1 MADGAPGS
9 NAASPLIIDPP
20 LPHGATTEA
29 SSQASVAAPSRRPKV
44 LIIGSGFG
52 GSITALRLLQSK
64 RFDVTLLERGHRY
77 QPGDFPK
84 IRLPDTVTSNPEWAY
99 SGRIPDF
106 TRLLWRVDR
115 GLWDLRNLGGLQTL
129 QAAGL
134 GGGSLVYGGVHYR
147 APDVVFRSWPKH
159 QCRVPNCSAC
169 SKHPVNSELLAP
181 HYTTVERALGVSY
194 PEDRYPKSVEFED
207 AAAKLGR
214 RAEQV
219 PLAIHFRGAPPAGK
233 PPDSPLCTGCGQCVS
248 GCSDGGKNTLDRT
261 YLALAERCGLAVR
274 TLCEVTSIE
283 ALPDGVADIS
293 QLTPRYRVHF
303 RDHFLGA
310 KAGHLDADYVFVC
323 AGAVN
328 STELLRHSITSGRLK
343 EVEGLSQVGKRFWAN
358 GDALG
363 VAFDTERPWASAS
376 GPTITRSI
384 GHVEPKAPSGV
395 NANTSLSDVAALD
408 NDPKPDWF
416 LVQNGGFPPNLV
428 PGLSLLTSPA
438 FLAGNAYA
446 PTVAATPR
454 RQPQL
459 WSWLS
464 RAARLNP
471 NPNLEGLVAALPAD
485 VQAFLPIKHTY
496 PDLVRLFLGSQVE
509 TIRQGLPKGSW
520 YSPLRWLRRA
530 LLRLY
535 SSRSRFVDDVRQALS
550 KQPGIGPVLDMPHSV
565 ALAAH
570 ATERFLLGPKP
581 DDHTAVFLAMGVDSE
596 WELTYSPLG
605 RHRLFARALNPE
617 QVNRLYRVEE
627 RLMRDLA
634 NAAKGQ
640 LRTNPGFSVGKRPI
654 TVHGQGGCT
663 MGASPEH
670 SVVDPTGEV
679 WGHPGLFIA
688 DGSILPSSVGV
699 NPSHTI
705 SALAE
710 LNAAHFIE
718 RTKHLPLEDEGRP
731 PLAPVHEPD
740 APTPATSV
748 RPRSVKLTSQ
758 LPNVALTSDVSGK
771 PNVEYVPIATS
782 PTSFVWRERFA
793 GFLAPTSEVYGGY
806 WASELHHEGQLDP
819 DSYQNHYHRGV
830 FAGHALELNL
840 DAKVTDLDVFLAQ
853 PEPVARVSGKAN
865 LRVAEPEP
873 HVRIYDVSGTLTLRF
888 NVDSQPGKQGKS
900 HAAPFLVTTTPTM
913 HYDLSFTPSEQALAS
928 EKKRSVRPRR
938 LLGTKLLVDDP
949 GLDAWQDLTTLFTDI
964 IDDEDNICLAGVIR
978 VSLQDFINQQLPSF
992 AVDPERSAGLSDTQ
1006 RALALARF
1014 LKRFFGD
1021 VARLYDA
1028 GGLV

>member
-9 NAASPLIIDPP
+9 NPAPPIPIQSPAKAETASPAQP
-20 LPHGATTEA
+20 
-29 SSQASVAAPSRRPKV
+29 SSAVAPGPRRPKV

-52 GSITALRLLQSK
+52 GSVTALRLVQTG
-64 RFDVTLLERGHRY
+64 RFEVLLLERGHRY
-77 QPGDFPK
+77 QPGDFPEV
-84 IRLPDTVTSNPEWAY
+84 RLPDTVTSNPTWAY
-99 SGRIPDF
+99 NGRIPDF

-129 QAAGL
+129 QSAGF
-134 GGGSLVYGGVHYR
+134 GGGSLVYAGVHYR

-159 QCRVPNCSAC
+159 TCRIPDCSVC
-169 SKHPVNSELLAP
+169 TKRPVNAELLAP
-181 HYTTVERALGVSY
+181 HYATVERALGVSY
-194 PEDRYPKSVEFED
+194 PEDRHPKSVQFEQ

-219 PLAIHFRGAPPAGK
+219 PLAIHFRGAPPPGK
-233 PPDSPLCTGCGQCVS
+233 AADSPLCTGCGKCVS

-261 YLALAERCGLAVR
+261 YLALAERQGLQVR
-274 TLCEVTSIE
+274 TLYEVTSIE
-283 ALPDGVADIS
+283 ALPASAAPVSPPAH
-293 QLTPRYRVHF
+293 RYRVHF

-310 KAGHLDADYVFVC
+310 KSGHLDADYVFVC

-328 STELLRHSITSGRLK
+328 STELLRHSITSGQLK
-343 EVEGLSQVGKRFWAN
+343 EVDGLSQVGKRFWAN

-363 VAFDTERPWASAS
+363 VAFDTDQAWASTT
-376 GPTITRSI
+376 GPTITRSL
-384 GHVEPKAPSGV
+384 GHVEPKSPSGV
-395 NANTSLSDVAALD
+395 NTNTPLSDVAALD

-446 PTVAATPR
+446 PTASAGPR
-454 RQPQL
+454 RPARL
-459 WSWLS
+459 WTLLS

-471 NPNLEGLVAALPAD
+471 NPDIEGLLTGLPAD
-485 VQAFLPIKHTY
+485 VRAFLPLDRTY
-496 PDLVRLFLGSQVE
+496 QALVRAFLSSQVDA
-509 TIRQGLPKGSW
+509 IRHGLPKGAW
-520 YSPLRWLRRA
+520 YNPATWLRRA
-530 LLRLY
+530 VLRLY
-535 SSRSRFVDDVRQALS
+535 SSRSRFVDDVRKALS
-550 KQPGIGPVLDMPHSV
+550 KQAKVGPLLDMPHSI

-570 ATERFLLGPKP
+570 AIEQFLLGPKP

-605 RHRLFARALNPE
+605 RHRLFARALDPE

-634 NAAKGQ
+634 NAAQGQ
-640 LRTNPGFSVGKRPI
+640 LRTNPGFSVGKRPV

-663 MGASPEH
+663 MGASANH

-679 WGHPGLFIA
+679 WGYPGLFVL
-688 DGSILPSSVGV
+688 DGSILPTSVGV

-705 SALAE
+705 AAVAE
-710 LNAAHFIE
+710 LNVAHFVE
-718 RTKHLPLEDEGRP
+718 RTKLLALEDEGWP
-731 PLAPVHEPD
+731 PVAPVHEPD

-748 RPRSVKLTSQ
+748 RPRSVKQTSQ
-758 LPNVALTSDVSGK
+758 LPNVALTSDTRGK
-771 PNVEYVPIATS
+771 PLVEYVPIATS

-793 GFLAPTSEVYGGY
+793 GFVAPNAEVYGGY
-806 WASELHHEGQLDP
+806 WAQELHHAGQLNP

-830 FAGHALELNL
+830 FAGYALELHL
-840 DAKVTDLDVFLAQ
+840 DATVTDLDVFLAQ
-853 PEPVARVSGKAN
+853 PEPVARVTGKAN

-873 HVRIYDVSGTLTLRF
+873 HVRVYDVSGTLTLRF
-888 NVDSQPGKQGKS
+888 NVDSQPGKPGKT

-913 HYDLSFTPSEQALAS
+913 HYDLEFTPTAQAQAL
-928 EKKRSVRPRR
+928 EGKRSVRPRR

-992 AVDPERSAGLSDTQ
+992 AVDPEHTAGLSETQ

-1021 VARLYDA
+1021 LARLYDA